1 MKFASVAR
9 LLAVG
14 GVAAF
19 HAWAPRQALRRAAQ
33 PTVVTGAILEDE
45 RSDEA
50 TPLVE
55 EAGLGEAV
63 KAEAIATNKPA
74 EDWFA
79 AAAKTVG
86 GGGADAALLA
96 PTREAGAEALR
107 AARLPTRRDEPWRF
121 SNLNRLYAT
130 RLVPPSDDVVAAQ
143 AAEMV
148 ANATR
153 DVQATATIVFV
164 DGQFAEEMSSI
175 PAPPTEGAACD
186 APLFAGSVAELLR
199 SKSGQRASMMRGLL
213 EEVCEATRMLSPP
226 PAL

>member
-1 MKFASVAR
+1 MR
-9 LLAVG
+9 
-14 GVAAF
+14 
-19 HAWAPRQALRRAAQ
+19 
-33 PTVVTGAILEDE
+33 
-45 RSDEA
+45 
-50 TPLVE
+50 
-55 EAGLGEAV
+55 
-63 KAEAIATNKPA
+63 
-74 EDWFA
+74 
-79 AAAKTVG
+79 
-86 GGGADAALLA
+86 
-96 PTREAGAEALR
+96 
-107 AARLPTRRDEPWRF
+107 ARLPTRRDEPWRF

-199 SKSGQRASMMRGLL
+199 SKSGQRASMMRGAARGG
-213 EEVCEATRMLSPP
+213 VRATRMLSPP